1 MNVSVCIILL
11 LQLDAN
17 NSDTAIV
24 VNTSAAPTVW
34 GAYYGYTVY
43 SVCARISACVCACE
57 GCYFS
62 IVL

>member
-43 SVCARISACVCACE
+43 IVCARISACGACARVRVAI
-57 GCYFS
+57 S
-62 IVL
+62 A

>member
-1 MNVSVCIILL
+1 MNASVCIILL

-43 SVCARISACVCACE
+43 IVCVRALVRACARVRVAISA
-57 GCYFS
+57 
-62 IVL
+62 

>member
-24 VNTSAAPTVW
+24 INKSAAPTVW
-34 GAYYGYTVY
+34 GAYYGCAVY
-43 SVCARISACVCACE
+43 IVCVRALVRACARVR
-57 GCYFS
+57 
-62 IVL
+62 V

>member
-1 MNVSVCIILL
+1 MNVSGCIILL

-17 NSDTAIV
+17 NSDTAIG

-43 SVCARISACVCACE
+43 ILCARISACARVRVDTSA
-57 GCYFS
+57 
-62 IVL
+62 

>member
-1 MNVSVCIILL
+1 MNVPVCVILL

-17 NSDTAIV
+17 NSDTAIA

-43 SVCARISACVCACE
+43 IVCARISARV
-57 GCYFS
+57 
-62 IVL
+62 